1 MIPRWILHHVT
12 YAETLWK
19 HAYAFAHIVVNEI
32 NANVASTM
40 LLLAADEFEFDWHA
54 K

>member
-1 MIPRWILHHVT
+1 MTH
-12 YAETLWK
+12 AETLWK

-32 NANVASTM
+32 NANVVSTM
-40 LLLAADEFEFDWHA
+40 PLLVADEFELDWHA